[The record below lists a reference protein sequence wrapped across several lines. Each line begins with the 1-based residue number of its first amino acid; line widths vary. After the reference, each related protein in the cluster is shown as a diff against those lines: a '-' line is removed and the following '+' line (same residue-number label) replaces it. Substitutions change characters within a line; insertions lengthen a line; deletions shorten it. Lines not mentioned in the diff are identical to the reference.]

1 MPCLNRTRYLY
12 LVREEEEEEGTSQ
25 TRFSV
30 VKRLEGPFSTFSM
43 PTTEWLLNNEV
54 RKAVIFFY
62 FCFDVPIPPPFQQHP
77 VRPDHHGYI

>member
-1 MPCLNRTRYLY
+1 MRSTSLTLCLNRTRYLH
-12 LVREEEEEEGTSQ
+12 LVREEEEGTSQ

-54 RKAVIFFY
+54 RQAVIFFLLLL
-62 FCFDVPIPPPFQQHP
+62 
-77 VRPDHHGYI
+77 

>member
-12 LVREEEEEEGTSQ
+12 LVREEEEEEEGTSQ

-54 RKAVIFFY
+54 RQAVIFFLLLL
-62 FCFDVPIPPPFQQHP
+62 
-77 VRPDHHGYI
+77 

>member
-12 LVREEEEEEGTSQ
+12 LVRKEEEEEGTSP

-43 PTTEWLLNNEV
+43 PTTE
-54 RKAVIFFY
+54 
-62 FCFDVPIPPPFQQHP
+62 
-77 VRPDHHGYI
+77 